1 MTRPFQVV
9 VAPDKFKGSL
19 RADEVASAITDV
31 LAQAPGVQVV
41 QHPVADGGEG
51 TVDAALSL
59 GFQPVT
65 VRVTGPLGQPVQAT
79 FAMRDGLALLEM
91 ASAAGL
97 GLLDRSP
104 DPETALQATTYGVG
118 ELVLAAVDRG
128 ATRVVVGVGGSASTD
143 GGAGALQALG
153 VDLPPLGVQTPGHA
167 ESLPRLDPRLEDVDL
182 VVACDVDNPLLGPA
196 GAAAVYAPQKGADAA
211 CVATLEGRLAAW
223 ADTVA
228 DATGTDLREL
238 PGTGAAGGL
247 SFGLVAVAGA
257 RLVAGAELLLGLTGF
272 DDVAASADLV
282 IVGEGSLDAQSLRG
296 KGPVGV
302 ARAASRSG
310 ATVVAVAGRNE
321 LTVADQQAA
330 GLSAVYALT
339 DLESDPA
346 VCMRDARRLLTT
358 LAATIAADWLAS
370 QTTDGR

>member
-104 DPETALQATTYGVG
+104 DPETARQATTYGVG

-153 VDLPPLGVQTPGHA
+153 VDLPPLDVQKPGDA

-296 KGPVGV
+296 KGPVGA

-358 LAATIAADWLAS
+358 VAATIAADWLAS

>member
-1 MTRPFQVV
+1 
-9 VAPDKFKGSL
+9 
-19 RADEVASAITDV
+19 
-31 LAQAPGVQVV
+31 
-41 QHPVADGGEG
+41 
-51 TVDAALSL
+51 
-59 GFQPVT
+59 
-65 VRVTGPLGQPVQAT
+65 
-79 FAMRDGLALLEM
+79 
-91 ASAAGL
+91 
-97 GLLDRSP
+97 
-104 DPETALQATTYGVG
+104 
-118 ELVLAAVDRG
+118 
-128 ATRVVVGVGGSASTD
+128 
-143 GGAGALQALG
+143 LQALG

-302 ARAASRSG
+302 ARVASRSG

-321 LTVADQQAA
+321 LTVTDQQAA